1 MSRSAQRQDH
11 SGGAAS
17 RPTAEIQLEDGLAL
31 PKLLDGL
38 PELERRAVILRYYG
52 DFKQHE
58 IGAMLGYSQMHVSRL
73 LRRALSQ
80 MRTQL
85 AARPVDPMET
95 LLSSAQ
101 ATDLV
106 ALLAV
111 VSVHAHLGRPSLS
124 SSSCSLSGFGDLA
137 R

>member
-1 MSRSAQRQDH
+1 MVLERSPTLREIGDRLEMTEEQVAEALEAIDTRYQWSLDEPIDA
-11 SGGAAS
+11 SGRTTLGALLPA
-17 RPTAEIQLEDGLAL
+17 PTAEIQLEDRLAL

-85 AARPVDPMET
+85 A
-95 LLSSAQ
+95 S
-101 ATDLV
+101 
-106 ALLAV
+106 
-111 VSVHAHLGRPSLS
+111 
-124 SSSCSLSGFGDLA
+124 
-137 R
+137 